1 MKLIDSNKRML
12 IKMLNAGIRNI
23 PFTIDCDCNVN
34 FMDLVLEAQ
43 KQRVIALIYRPLLQA
58 SNKVRVS
65 EELLK
70 YLRETVLKEAFVL
83 ESQYTMFGE
92 VLQKLTHYNIP
103 IVALKGLV
111 LRDFYPDKWMRYMSD
126 FDLLVR
132 ESDMSQIDSI
142 LKKFGY
148 ISRHDDFEESQYEHR
163 ILPKLDIHT
172 QLVSPLIE
180 FDESFRFT
188 DEAWHRTEPIVISG
202 VEVRKLRPIDNLIFL
217 IMHMAN
223 HALIGG
229 IDLRQ
234 LCDMVLFVEEY
245 FEKIDWRE
253 FLESVKSMNILD
265 FTTSLFLVCKTLFN
279 LKTPEILSICNAV
292 DDDVITEL
300 LDDMFSSGAYHFSSN
315 ERIAANLLLLYSA
328 NKPVDTN
335 QKWFSKFISAVFP
348 KAEMMGRK
356 YSYARMYKILLP
368 VAWIH
373 RIIYCIFRRDYKT
386 SEKIALFKPSTA
398 GLSNDR
404 SNLLKKLGLL
414 R

>member
-1 MKLIDSNKRML
+1 
-12 IKMLNAGIRNI
+12 MLNAGIRNI

-348 KAEMMGRK
+348 KAEIVFCK
-356 YSYARMYKILLP
+356 
-368 VAWIH
+368 
-373 RIIYCIFRRDYKT
+373 
-386 SEKIALFKPSTA
+386 
-398 GLSNDR
+398 
-404 SNLLKKLGLL
+404 
-414 R
+414 